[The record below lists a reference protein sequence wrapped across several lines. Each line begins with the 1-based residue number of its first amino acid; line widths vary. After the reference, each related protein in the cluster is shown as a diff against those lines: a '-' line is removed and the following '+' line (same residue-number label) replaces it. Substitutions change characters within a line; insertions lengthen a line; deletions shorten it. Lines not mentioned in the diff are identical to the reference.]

1 MSYRDIRIRTAG
13 IHDAQ
18 ALLEIY
24 APYVRNTAITFE
36 YEVPKLADFQ
46 KRIENTLKKYP
57 YIVAEA
63 DGEILGYAYTGAFKE
78 RAAYDWSTEVSIYVK
93 EDKRGLGIGRRLY
106 EALEEIS
113 HAQHILNL
121 NACIACSDTE
131 DAYLTNDSVTFHSHM
146 GYTMVGKFH
155 QCGYKFGRWY
165 DMVWMEK
172 MVGEHPADP
181 APVIL
186 FPDLLWAVNTV
197 NGMELLKM

>member
-1 MSYRDIRIRTAG
+1 MQYNDVVIRAARVS
-13 IHDAQ
+13 DAQ
-18 ALLEIY
+18 SLLEIY
-24 APYVRNTAITFE
+24 EPYVRNTAITFE
-36 YEVPKLADFQ
+36 YEVPEPTDFR

-78 RAAYDWSTEVSIYVK
+78 RAAYDWATEVSIYVK

-113 HAQHILNL
+113 RAQHILNL
-121 NACIACSDTE
+121 NACIAYADTE
-131 DAYLTNDSVTFHSHM
+131 DEYLTNDSVTFHSHM
-146 GYTMVGKFH
+146 GYKMVGKFH

-172 MVGEHPADP
+172 MVGEHLADP

-186 FPDLLWAVNTV
+186 FPDLPILVV
-197 NGMELLKM
+197 S